1 MNNHNLFHEKLPI
14 LVIKEVELDYDQD
27 EDLYSDSNND
37 HEYDVNDE
45 INNEHVIVISHQH
58 EICESFVYIFMICEC
73 NHVCN
78 M

>member
-1 MNNHNLFHEKLPI
+1 M
-14 LVIKEVELDYDQD
+14 DYDQD

-37 HEYDVNDE
+37 NDHDHDDHDDDVNDE
-45 INNEHVIVISHQH
+45 INNERVIVISHQH